1 MAIQTGQADDE
12 VIGQINTTPLVDV
25 MLVLLIIF
33 LITVPVVSNS
43 IRLSLPQADNTAKEA
58 SHETVTLSV
67 DASGNAYYAGRPVSS
82 TTELVDQVLAAEKA
96 NPQTSFEL
104 QADRTARFA
113 PVGRILFALQKVGVA
128 RVELVL
134 QPPR

>member
-1 MAIQTGQADDE
+1 MAILTGQTDDE

-43 IRLSLPQADNTAKEA
+43 IRLSLPETDNTVKEA

-67 DASGNAYYAGRPVSS
+67 DASGRVYYAGRALAS
-82 TTELVDQVLAAEKA
+82 TAELVNQVLATEKE
-96 NPQTSFEL
+96 NPQTTFEL
-104 QADRTARFA
+104 QGDRDARFA
-113 PVGRILFALQKVGVA
+113 PVGRVLYALQKVGVA
-128 RVELVL
+128 RVELVV